1 MEKSIEIFATISLTI
16 VALSHIAQ
24 PGVWV
29 EFFTWLRA
37 KGYAGVF
44 AMGLL
49 YLNFGALIVAF
60 HNIWEGLPMMFTI
73 VGWGQVLKGFLYL
86 VAPAIGMRGM
96 QRISPER
103 AWIFVVGG
111 AMFLVLCAAMWYVVL
126 TR

>member
-1 MEKSIEIFATISLTI
+1 MEKGIEIFTALSLTI

-29 EFFTWLRA
+29 EFFAWLRA
-37 KGYAGVF
+37 KGHAGVF
-44 AMGLL
+44 ALGLL

-60 HNIWEGLPMMFTI
+60 HNVWHGLPMVFTI

-86 VAPAIGMRGM
+86 VAPEIGLRGLR
-96 QRISPER
+96 RISPER
-103 AWIFVVGG
+103 AWVFVVGG

-126 TR
+126 TW